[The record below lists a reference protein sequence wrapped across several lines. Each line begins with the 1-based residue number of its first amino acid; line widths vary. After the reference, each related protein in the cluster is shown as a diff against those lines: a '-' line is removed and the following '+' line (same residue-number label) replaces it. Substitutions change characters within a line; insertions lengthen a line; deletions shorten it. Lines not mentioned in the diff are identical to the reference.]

1 MYSIQQKQTQYWA
14 EFMFNEM
21 LIWIRIK
28 CIHLDWNTERALPKD
43 HEHAII
49 NWHGATILYMYSM

>member
-1 MYSIQQKQTQYWA
+1 MYSIRQKQTQYWA

-28 CIHLDWNTERALPKD
+28 CIYLDWNIERALLKD
-43 HEHAII
+43 HEHAI